1 MSINAWFFYSGKQK
15 RNCYIVAFSWMCK
28 NKYRFSSSQQNWFS
42 KQEKVVIL
50 AIKVWFGEKF
60 LGRFN
65 EDRKPTCIETTLLML
80 PELQVCYRL
89 GRSKKEFISLDTV
102 FYLKWREQHWE
113 LTIRLV
119 EKVSGKDHELRWQ
132 AKRVDN
138 CGWKKAVQSEGSL
151 WNVYLLILCNASQ
164 HSCDLKKE
172 L

>member
-89 GRSKKEFISLDTV
+89 GRSKKEFISLWHSLL
-102 FYLKWREQHWE
+102 FKMERAALGANNQ
-113 LTIRLV
+113 I
-119 EKVSGKDHELRWQ
+119 SGKGEWERPWT
-132 AKRVDN
+132 KVT
-138 CGWKKAVQSEGSL
+138 S
-151 WNVYLLILCNASQ
+151 
-164 HSCDLKKE
+164 
-172 L
+172 